1 MKMKNLLN
9 LKTLAS
15 FGLLILVMAS
25 CSKEEMSVDSQLKV
39 SNATAVTTNDMIGH
53 WELSGMMADTAVNLN
68 GDKIY
73 SENLLDETT
82 CFNTMSITFD
92 EDGTFVT
99 NNSQM
104 TFESGTSQDQF
115 SCLSDR
121 MDNGDWEVRNDSL
134 VLTMVINSST
144 YTHKKLINLET
155 NKFSLDVTKIESNQY
170 VNDPGSTQASQIRIL
185 EVEYT
190 KS

>member
-1 MKMKNLLN
+1 MKNLLN